1 MAEPPKSDPVADGI
15 QAVDAPSNWGVA
27 GDEED
32 AVPVGEPS
40 TSSSSVE
47 INEADPLNLGRHRRD
62 NITQKQMKAE
72 HPSGNKRL
80 LKKYYTRQNEL
91 IDQFLGADDEERATF
106 EEDAR
111 LAPKIKF
118 AVSASFIVNFC
129 LFVIQMYA
137 AISTGS
143 LSLFATAADAFVST
157 YSAPISFTV
166 VDRTDSSQMD
176 LVSSFVMLVTS
187 KLAARPSV
195 YKYPV
200 VSPCCPTR

>member
-1 MAEPPKSDPVADGI
+1 MAEPQKTPTVVDTIEAVEVPSEGNRSVEPKKTTQTADPSV
-15 QAVDAPSNWGVA
+15 
-27 GDEED
+27 
-32 AVPVGEPS
+32 
-40 TSSSSVE
+40 SSSSAE
-47 INEADPLNLGRHRRD
+47 INEADPLNFGRHRRD
-62 NITQKQMKAE
+62 NVSQRQMKVE
-72 HPSGNKRL
+72 HPKGNKRL

-118 AVSASFIVNFC
+118 AVNASFTVNFC

-157 YSAPISFTV
+157 SIQS
-166 VDRTDSSQMD
+166 RQLNQMG
-176 LVSSFVMLVTS
+176 LS
-187 KLAARPSV
+187 
-195 YKYPV
+195 
-200 VSPCCPTR
+200 